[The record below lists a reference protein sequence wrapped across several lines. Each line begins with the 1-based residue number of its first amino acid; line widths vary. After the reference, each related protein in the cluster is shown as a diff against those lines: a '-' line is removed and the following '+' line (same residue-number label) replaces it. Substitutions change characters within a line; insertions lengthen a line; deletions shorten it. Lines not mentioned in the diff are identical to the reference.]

1 MDNFITVDI
10 KTGFEMQ
17 PYTAIQMAAYENMY
31 AETLKRKK
39 DIDLQFSEEQHAYT
53 LNSVVVPSVTK
64 ILQIVGISDFSKV
77 PADILERARL
87 FGTAVH
93 KACEL
98 FDKGTLDERTLDTNL
113 WPYLDAWFAFK
124 KDYQLEFIEI
134 EKPIASVIYQVAGT
148 PDRIA
153 KSDKRRRLAVLLN
166 EEGKFKVYEY
176 KDKND
181 FNIFLAALSVANWKE
196 RNK

>member
-134 EKPIASVIYQVAGT
+134 EKPIASVILSGSRYAGQ
-148 PDRIA
+148 DRQ
-153 KSDKRRRLAVLLN
+153 
-166 EEGKFKVYEY
+166 E
-176 KDKND
+176 
-181 FNIFLAALSVANWKE
+181 
-196 RNK
+196 